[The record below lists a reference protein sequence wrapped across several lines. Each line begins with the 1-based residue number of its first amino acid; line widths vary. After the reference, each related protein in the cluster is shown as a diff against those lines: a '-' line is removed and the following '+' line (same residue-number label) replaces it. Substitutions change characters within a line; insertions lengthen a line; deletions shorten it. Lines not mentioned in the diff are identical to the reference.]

1 MNLVQNLIKKVAV
14 EKQSH
19 LMDPEELNKFL
30 KGGKDSKYFEDLL
43 LIAKPKSV
51 YCIMPLDNPAQYKDL
66 EYLDE
71 RFIQFDNMVKCIR
84 QRASSLTKFTA
95 RFAIPN
101 HPTFD
106 GNKGFMVIPEQPN
119 EKTTDLM
126 FADITI
132 MLKGEEIHIVRW
144 MAGPSG
150 LVLNWGKGLNFE
162 EAK

>member
-19 LMDPEELNKFL
+19 LMDPEELDKFL
-30 KGGKDSKYFEDLL
+30 KTKGPKYFEDLL
-43 LIAKPKSV
+43 LIAKLKSV
-51 YCIMPLDNPAQYKDL
+51 YCIMPLENPAQYKDL

-95 RFAIPN
+95 RFA
-101 HPTFD
+101 TLKYTAFD
-106 GNKGFMVIPEQPN
+106 GHKGLVVIPEQPD
-119 EKTTDLM
+119 EKPTDLM
-126 FADITI
+126 FADMTI
-132 MLKGEEIHIVRW
+132 ALKGEEIHIVRW

-150 LVLNWGKGLNFE
+150 LVLHWGKGLNFE

>member
-30 KGGKDSKYFEDLL
+30 AGSGPKYFEDLL
-43 LIAKPKSV
+43 LIAKPKTV
-51 YCIMPLDNPAQYKDL
+51 YCVMPLDNPVQYKDL

-71 RFIQFDNMVKCIR
+71 RFIQFDNMVKCVR

-95 RFAIPN
+95 RFA
-101 HPTFD
+101 TLKYTAFD
-106 GNKGFMVIPEQPN
+106 GNKGLVVIPEQPD
-119 EKTTDLM
+119 EKTTDFM
-126 FADITI
+126 FADIAI
-132 MLKGEEIHIVRW
+132 KLKGEQIHIVRW

-150 LVLNWGKGLNFE
+150 LVMNWGKGLNFE